1 LVLIQIHIEF
11 AAADD
16 KILESS
22 LISADQ
28 NNILVIYNLL
38 PGGSVM
44 SIVEESEFKGN
55 AMIVLKNDEED
66 KYPFQ
71 FGVKKAKLVLEN
83 IEAIKNFVEKH
94 DK

>member
-1 LVLIQIHIEF
+1 
-11 AAADD
+11 
-16 KILESS
+16 
-22 LISADQ
+22 
-28 NNILVIYNLL
+28 
-38 PGGSVM
+38 M

-83 IEAIKNFVEKH
+83 IDAVKAFVAKN